1 MDFVRKLLRRL
12 RFVSKFSKPKI
23 DKVLVIHIVL
33 FHLRL
38 GNLNK
43 FEDKAKIARW
53 AYIGVDVIINIF
65 ITIRL
70 AQILREGIQ
79 NSSELD
85 KRTEEHQRTN

>member
-23 DKVLVIHIVL
+23 DKVLGISFLLKSIFL
-33 FHLRL
+33 Q
-38 GNLNK
+38 